1 MRIES
6 DTGFVYDSGNSLEPI
21 GFQKVLEGRNTESG
35 EVLELQMYD
44 PDLFDSIFNM
54 LITSYEEGNLK
65 LKSGIESPDDTSG
78 YIPPDDFDEVKE
90 ALENEGFD
98 IAIKLTGSEA
108 YLAQLKNSGQ

>member
-54 LITSYEEGNLK
+54 L
-65 LKSGIESPDDTSG
+65 
-78 YIPPDDFDEVKE
+78 
-90 ALENEGFD
+90 
-98 IAIKLTGSEA
+98 LT
-108 YLAQLKNSGQ
+108 